1 MVSITLSLLSTKKV
15 IATDLENILEISQK
29 NINENFSYNPRQN
42 LVVTRLHWGDIDDIN
57 KIINQFST
65 VDYIFCSD
73 CLYEESPWEKL
84 LETLI
89 YFNKLNPETEIIF
102 AYKKRYIYQ
111 EFFLKEIEKYYKIE
125 SVPQDLIY
133 SGFQKDTF
141 YIINLKF
148 NKI

>member
-1 MVSITLSLLSTKKV
+1 M

-29 NINENFSYNPRQN
+29 NIDENFSLNPRQN

-125 SVPQDLIY
+125 NVSQDLIY

>member
-102 AYKKRYIYQ
+102 AYKKRYMYQ